1 MKKAL
6 ILLFAITLICC
17 DSKPVKSQQE
27 IISEQTKEIVLKAFN
42 AQVSGNVELWKSLL
56 SDKYTYTL
64 NGQLDISKSYNWDEL
79 MKMQADFGKRIK
91 GTVGVDFHEIIVDGN
106 KAVLFATGK
115 MEGVGG
121 KYENDYAFKYELDE
135 KGKILSTREWLSD
148 ILFATQMYG
157 LVICGEKKTL

>member
-1 MKKAL
+1 MNKAL
-6 ILLFAITLICC
+6 ILFFAISFISC
-17 DSKPVKSQQE
+17 DSKPVKSKQE
-27 IISEQTKEIVLKAFN
+27 IILEQTKEIVLKAFN
-42 AQVSGNVELWKSLL
+42 AQVSGNLELWKSLL
-56 SDKYTYTL
+56 SNKYTYTL

-106 KAVLFATGK
+106 KAVVFATGK

-121 KYENDYAFKYELDE
+121 KYENDYALKYELDE
-135 KGKILSTREWLSD
+135 DGKILSTREWLSD

-157 LVICGEKKTL
+157 LEICGEKKAL

>member
-1 MKKAL
+1 MKKIIVL
-6 ILLFAITLICC
+6 FFAISLFSC
-17 DSKPVKSQQE
+17 DNKPIKSQQE
-27 IISEQTKEIVLKAFN
+27 IILEQTKEIVLKAFD
-42 AQVSGNVELWKSLL
+42 AQVSGNVDLWKSLI

-106 KAVLFATGK
+106 KAVVFATGK

-121 KYENDYAFKYELDE
+121 KYENDYALKYKLDE
-135 KGKILSTREWLSD
+135 NGKILSTREWLSD

-157 LVICGEKKTL
+157 LEICGEKKAL

>member
-1 MKKAL
+1 MKKVLVLLLGIAL
-6 ILLFAITLICC
+6 ISC
-17 DSKPVKSQQE
+17 DNKPIKSQQE
-27 IISEQTKEIVLKAFN
+27 IIIEQTREIVLKAFN
-42 AQVSGNVELWKSLL
+42 AQVSGNVELWKSLT
-56 SDKYTYTL
+56 SEKYSYTL

-91 GTVGVDFHEIIVDGN
+91 GTVGVEFHEIIVDGN
-106 KAVLFATGK
+106 KAVVFATGK

-121 KYENDYAFKYELDE
+121 KYENDYAIKYELDE

-157 LVICGEKKTL
+157 LEICGEKKAL